1 MPASTSGARPVRT
14 EPRLRHAGFSLIE
27 MLVALA
33 VFSLAVIALLHLAGQ
48 NTRAAAVIE
57 ERVLAGVVAD
67 NRAVE
72 AMLAGSGELATE
84 ETGAETCGDRAWQ
97 WTRRVQATDDTGIV
111 RVQVTVSP
119 AGTGGV
125 SAEASVFRGM
135 P

>member
-1 MPASTSGARPVRT
+1 MRRES
-14 EPRLRHAGFSLIE
+14 HAAAGGFSLIE

-48 NTRAAAVIE
+48 NTRAASVIE

-72 AMLAGSGELATE
+72 AVLAGPGELATE

-111 RVQVTVSP
+111 RVLVAVSP
-119 AGTGGV
+119 AGTGGI
-125 SAEASVFRGM
+125 SAEASVFRGA

>member
-1 MPASTSGARPVRT
+1 MRPESRSH
-14 EPRLRHAGFSLIE
+14 LAGFSLIE

-72 AMLAGSGELATE
+72 AVLARPGELAPEDAGE
-84 ETGAETCGDRAWQ
+84 ELSGDRAWR
-97 WTRRVQATDDTGIV
+97 WTRRVEATDDSGIV
-111 RVQVTVSP
+111 RVRVTVSP
-119 AGTGGV
+119 VGTGAV
-125 SAEASVFRGM
+125 SAEASVFRGA

>member
-1 MPASTSGARPVRT
+1 MRR
-14 EPRLRHAGFSLIE
+14 EPHTTAGGFSLIE

-48 NTRAAAVIE
+48 NTRAAAAIE
-57 ERVLAGVVAD
+57 ERVIAGVVAD

-72 AMLAGSGELATE
+72 AVLAGPGELATE

-97 WTRRVQATDDTGIV
+97 WTRRVQATDDSGIV

-125 SAEASVFRGM
+125 SAEASVFRGA

>member
-1 MPASTSGARPVRT
+1 MRR
-14 EPRLRHAGFSLIE
+14 EPHTTAGGFSLIE

-48 NTRAAAVIE
+48 NTRAAAAIE
-57 ERVLAGVVAD
+57 ERVIAGVVAD

-72 AMLAGSGELATE
+72 AVLAGPGELATE

-97 WTRRVQATDDTGIV
+97 WTRRVQATDDSGIV
-111 RVQVTVSP
+111 RVLIAVSP
-119 AGTGGV
+119 VGTGGV
-125 SAEASVFRGM
+125 SAEASVFRGA

>member
-1 MPASTSGARPVRT
+1 MRRES
-14 EPRLRHAGFSLIE
+14 HAAAGGFSLIE

-57 ERVLAGVVAD
+57 ERVIAGVVAD

-72 AMLAGSGELATE
+72 AVLAGPGELATE

-97 WTRRVQATDDTGIV
+97 WTRRVQATDDSGIV
-111 RVQVTVSP
+111 RVLIAVSP

-125 SAEASVFRGM
+125 SAEASVFRGV

>member
-1 MPASTSGARPVRT
+1 MRR
-14 EPRLRHAGFSLIE
+14 EPHTTAGGFSLIE

-48 NTRAAAVIE
+48 NTRAAAAIE
-57 ERVLAGVVAD
+57 ERVIAGVVAD

-72 AMLAGSGELATE
+72 AVLAGPGELATE

-97 WTRRVQATDDTGIV
+97 WTRRVQATDDSGIV
-111 RVQVTVSP
+111 RVLIAVSP
-119 AGTGGV
+119 AGTHGV
-125 SAEASVFRGM
+125 SAEASVFRGT